1 LNLELVFFPLLA
13 AALWGAMYV
22 VSKASFGAVP
32 PLTLAGLR
40 LAIGGGCLWLFLRAS
55 GQPAP
60 GRSPRER
67 LWLLGLGALVALSI
81 GTQFLGTDLVNAQQ
95 GALLTTSSPIFVI
108 LFAWLLLR
116 ERIGRP
122 TIAGNALALLG
133 VIGVVTGGRG
143 EAAGEGTLLGQAL
156 LLLSAAGWALFTVLG
171 KPLVRAYSALPTVTY
186 ATLAGLPFFLPTVPL
201 ELAARPPAP
210 LTPMSIAALLYLSL
224 GSTALAWWAWYK
236 GLERLDASATAV
248 CFFAQ
253 PAVGG
258 LLAWLFL
265 GEQPTW
271 ALAAG
276 GALIAVGI
284 VLATR
289 GANP

>member
-1 LNLELVFFPLLA
+1 MIYPLLA

-40 LAIGGGCLWLFLRAS
+40 LAIGGAGLWLLLRAS
-55 GQPAP
+55 GRPSP
-60 GRSPRER
+60 GKYPRER

-95 GALLTTSSPIFVI
+95 GALLTTSSPVFVI

-133 VIGVVTGGRG
+133 VIVVVSGGRTG
-143 EAAGEGTLLGQAL
+143 SLPEGALAGQML

-186 ATLAGLPFFLPTVPL
+186 ATLAGLPFFLPAVPL
-201 ELAARPPAP
+201 ELAVRPALPP
-210 LTPMSIAALLYLSL
+210 TPISLAALLYLAL

-284 VLATR
+284 LLGTR
-289 GANP
+289 GGGSPSK